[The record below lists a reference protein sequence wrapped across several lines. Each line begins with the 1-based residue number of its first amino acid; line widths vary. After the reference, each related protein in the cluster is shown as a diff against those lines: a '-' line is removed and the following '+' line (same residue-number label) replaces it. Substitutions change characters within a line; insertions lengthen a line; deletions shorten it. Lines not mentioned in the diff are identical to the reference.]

1 MVIRALVLAVILSA
15 VGPVTVSKADESRLQ
30 VLVDGGVTEQG
41 RMMTIRLASP
51 DPGLLENID
60 LSPLE
65 ADFAIHKAGSVELDA
80 RSHTYVRQLQL
91 YPRRSGQV
99 SIPSL
104 GHGIHATQTVSI
116 DVVPATDR
124 QDRSPIT
131 VHTRISEK
139 SLWLKQGFHVRVDIA
154 TNSEIVD
161 IETPP
166 FEANGFKSFVLPTES
181 STVSG
186 RTIHRLGWAIFPL
199 EAGSQMLRL
208 PPLMFKRDGVVTHR
222 FFPPAYAIEVKSL
235 PSYIPVTIP
244 VGRVNVVAPP
254 RKLIPTTS
262 GELSYLA
269 FRIEA
274 EGMPAQFADFVSQ
287 QLTSSETTALYPA
300 ELETEI
306 RFKAGVAVTR
316 LDYRVP
322 YVATGFGPSQLPTM
336 RVQVFDPAS
345 GTLVTQQHA
354 LGSIMSVP
362 RWLQVLLAVMAVLVV
377 VYFGERAL
385 YALRAYWRKLRI
397 YREAT
402 RKIRD
407 ADNAQDIRQALTA
420 IARAE
425 AWPANI
431 TVDNWARRWTR
442 RFFTSD
448 NLMQCLNQLQA
459 LLYGKAST
467 PVAPIQVELLSAC
480 YRRLPL
486 LKVIDLPGK

>member
-1 MVIRALVLAVILSA
+1 MVIRALVLAVILLVA
-15 VGPVTVSKADESRLQ
+15 GPVTVGKADESRLQ
-30 VLVDGGVTEQG
+30 VLVGGGVIEQG

-65 ADFAIHKAGSVELDA
+65 ADFAIHKTGSVA
-80 RSHTYVRQLQL
+80 RDSRMHSYVRQLQL
-91 YPRRSGQV
+91 YPRRSGHV
-99 SIPSL
+99 NVPSL
-104 GHGIHATQTVSI
+104 GHGIHATQAIAI
-116 DVVPATDR
+116 DVAPATDR
-124 QDRSPIT
+124 QDRAPIT

-139 SLWLKQGFHVRVDIA
+139 SLWLKQGFYVRVDVE

-166 FEANGFKSFVLPTES
+166 FEASGFKSFVLPPES
-181 STVSG
+181 NTVSG

-199 EAGSQMLRL
+199 EAGSQRLRL

-222 FFPPAYAIEVKSL
+222 FFLPAYAIEVKSL

-244 VGRVNVVAPP
+244 VGRVNVMVPP

-274 EGMPAQFADFVSQ
+274 EGMPAQFADFISQ

-300 ELETEI
+300 ELQTEI
-306 RFKAGVAVTR
+306 GFKAGVAVTR

-322 YVATGFGPSQLPTM
+322 FVATGFGSSQLPTM

-354 LGSIMSVP
+354 LGTIMSVP
-362 RWLQVLLAVMAVLVV
+362 RWLQVLLTVMVALVV
-377 VYFGERAL
+377 FYFSVRAL
-385 YALRAYWRKLRI
+385 HVLRAYWRKFRI

-402 RKIRD
+402 RKIRN
-407 ADNAQDIRQALTA
+407 ADNAQDIRQALIA

-431 TVDNWARRWTR
+431 TVDNWARQWTR

-448 NLMQCLNQLQA
+448 NLVQCLNQLQA
-459 LLYGKAST
+459 LLYGKAKTS
-467 PVAPIQVELLSAC
+467 VAPIQVELLSVC